1 MDQEAYRQSRF
12 QMSAPPCTFSSNLGN
27 ILSAYSC
34 QTSVSSSAR
43 LINKRVVNTFETKN
57 FVLRRPIF
65 KSIGLAYF
73 KLENANSPIMTG
85 ALCLFWKLGTRTRS
99 RS

>member
-12 QMSAPPCTFSSNLGN
+12 QMSAPPCTFSSNLGK

-43 LINKRVVNTFETKN
+43 LINISVVNFPHSSNTFETKN
-57 FVLRRPIF
+57 FVLRRPII
-65 KSIGLAYF
+65 KSVGL
-73 KLENANSPIMTG
+73 L
-85 ALCLFWKLGTRTRS
+85 
-99 RS
+99 

>member
-57 FVLRRPIF
+57 FVLRRPIILRVF
-65 KSIGLAYF
+65 AYF
-73 KLENANSPIMTG
+73 KLENANSPIITG

-99 RS
+99 SS